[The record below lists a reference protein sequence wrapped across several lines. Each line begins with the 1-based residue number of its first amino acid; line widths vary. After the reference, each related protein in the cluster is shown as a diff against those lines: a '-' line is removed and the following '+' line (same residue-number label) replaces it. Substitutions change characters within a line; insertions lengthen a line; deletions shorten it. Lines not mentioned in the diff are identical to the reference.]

1 VSVPDR
7 AGTVDEILELLATW
21 GGDPYDEQ
29 LGQLDHALQCA
40 ELARRADAADELVAA
55 ALLHDVGHLLALA
68 RGQEFAPGV
77 DDRHEATG
85 AGWLT
90 PLMPPGV
97 TGPIAA
103 HVRAKRHLAATDP
116 GYLDALSPASRRSL
130 AVQGGPLAPAEAE
143 AFAAGPGAEAALA
156 LRRWDDL
163 GKVPGL
169 RVAPLSSH
177 RELLARITRRSTRA
191 PLTAPYDS

>member
-1 VSVPDR
+1 VTTPDR
-7 AGTVDEILELLATW
+7 AGTVDDVLDLLATW
-21 GGDPYDEQ
+21 GADPYDEQ

-40 ELARRADAADELVAA
+40 ELARRSGATDELVVA

-68 RGQEFAPGV
+68 RGETFAPGV

-85 AGWLT
+85 AAWLT
-90 PLMPPGV
+90 PLLPPAV

-130 AVQGGPLAPAEAE
+130 AVQGGPLTEAE
-143 AFAAGPGAEAALA
+143 AAVA

-169 RVAPLSSH
+169 QVAPLSAH
-177 RELLARITRRSTRA
+177 RERLERIARRSTRA
-191 PLTAPYDS
+191 PLTPS

>member
-1 VSVPDR
+1 VTAPDR
-7 AGTVDEILELLATW
+7 AGTVDEILDLLSTW
-21 GGDPYDEQ
+21 GADPYDEQ

-40 ELARRADAADELVAA
+40 ELARRAGATDELVVA

-68 RGQEFAPGV
+68 RGQAFAPGV

-85 AGWLT
+85 AAWLT
-90 PLMPPGV
+90 PLMPPAV

-130 AVQGGPLAPAEAE
+130 AMQGGPLTPAEADT
-143 AFAAGPGAEAALA
+143 FAAGPGAEAAVA

-169 RVAPLSSH
+169 RIAPLSAH
-177 RELLARITRRSTRA
+177 RERLDRVAQRSTR
-191 PLTAPYDS
+191 

>member
-1 VSVPDR
+1 MTTPDR
-7 AGTVDEILELLATW
+7 AGTVDEILDLLTTW
-21 GGDPYDEQ
+21 GADPYDEQ

-40 ELARRADAADELVAA
+40 ELARRAGAPDELVVA

-68 RGQEFAPGV
+68 RGQTFAPGV
-77 DDRHEATG
+77 DDHHEAIG
-85 AGWLT
+85 AAWLT
-90 PLMPPGV
+90 PLMPPAV

-103 HVRAKRHLAATDP
+103 HVRAKRHLAATEP

-130 AVQGGPLAPAEAE
+130 AAQGGPLTSVEAA
-143 AFAAGPGAEAALA
+143 AFADGPGAEAAVA

-169 RVAPLSSH
+169 DVAQLPAHRQRVERVA
-177 RELLARITRRSTRA
+177 RRSTRA
-191 PLTAPYDS
+191 PLTPS